1 MVVPEST
8 DFETFLEIAD
18 AKEGY
23 YVRESPESESGYF
36 FTEKDEEDEPDIAVC
51 LFDKHSANVY

>member
-1 MVVPEST
+1 MVVPENT
-8 DFETFLEIAD
+8 DFETFLEVAD

-23 YVRESPESESGYF
+23 YAIEDAESGSGYF
-36 FTEKDEEDEPDIAVC
+36 FTEKDEEDEPGIAVC